1 MGLTRVFQMGA
12 LSLVVGALLIVVAFA
27 TNQASPYGI
36 GITLVLLGIALSLV
50 SLRVPARPVFTTMG
64 IFVLGYW
71 VLGAGGHLPPK
82 QLEGGVDLFFVSG
95 FIMVLAGTFVIV
107 YNADLMLAALTRIGG
122 RFPRLVPAVRTAVA
136 YPLANKFRT
145 GMTIAMIS
153 LVMFALVMM
162 STMNSNFSRLF
173 LGNEA
178 LGGYDVVVTE
188 NPSNP
193 IPDMKGALQA
203 ASQDTSA
210 IARED
215 DLRLA
220 NRRVAE
226 VRMAPKEGATGD
238 DYSKYSIVG
247 PSTDFIDG
255 NAIKFQARQEG
266 LATDADVW
274 QALRSEPDAAVI
286 DAFALPSGGFG
297 PPGGFMLSDVKANV
311 RSFKSIEIEVRDS
324 SEPSKVKKLRIVGIF
339 SLKASAVYN
348 GLFLSPAA
356 FDGIFPKPESTMHLL
371 RLQPGADSVAEAKM
385 IEKTLTA
392 QGVQADSLRKLIED
406 QQAQSQGFMY
416 LIDGFMGIGLFV
428 GIAAV
433 GVIAFRTVV
442 ERRQQI
448 GMLRAIGFTRGA
460 VATSFIM
467 ESSFITLLGVLSGI
481 GLGLLLAQQLVQSS
495 DFAPGTSIGFYVP
508 WLQITGIGL
517 FAFVA
522 SLLMTII
529 PSRQA
534 SSIPIAEALRYE

>member
-1 MGLTRVFQMGA
+1 V
-12 LSLVVGALLIVVAFA
+12 
-27 TNQASPYGI
+27 
-36 GITLVLLGIALSLV
+36 
-50 SLRVPARPVFTTMG
+50 
-64 IFVLGYW
+64 
-71 VLGAGGHLPPK
+71 
-82 QLEGGVDLFFVSG
+82 
-95 FIMVLAGTFVIV
+95 
-107 YNADLMLAALTRIGG
+107 LTRIGG
-122 RFPRLVPAVRTAVA
+122 RFTRLVPAIRTAVA

-153 LVMFALVMM
+153 LAMFALVMM
-162 STMNSNFSRLF
+162 STMNSNFGRLF
-173 LGNEA
+173 LGDEA
-178 LGGYDVVVTE
+178 KGGYDVVVTE

-193 IPDMKGALQA
+193 IPSVGRALA
-203 ASQDTSA
+203 ADGQDTSA
-210 IARED
+210 IERED
-215 DLRLA
+215 TLRVA
-220 NRRVAE
+220 NRRVAD
-226 VRMAPKEGATGD
+226 VRMAPKAGEKGD
-238 DYSKYSIVG
+238 DFAKYSIAG
-247 PSTDFIDG
+247 PNQGFIEG
-255 NAIKFQARQEG
+255 NQISFQARQEG

-274 QALRSEPDAAVI
+274 RALLEEPDTAVI

-297 PPGGFMLSDVKANV
+297 PPGGFMLSGVKADV
-311 RSFKSIEIEVRDS
+311 RSFKSLEIEVRDS
-324 SEPSKVKKLRIVGIF
+324 SEPSGVKTLRIVGIF

-348 GLFLSPAA
+348 TLMLSPQA
-356 FDGIFPKPESTMHLL
+356 FDAIFPKPESTTHLL
-371 RLQPGADSVAEAKM
+371 RLAPGTDSVAEAKM

-406 QQAQSQGFMY
+406 AQAQNQGFIY

-460 VATSFIM
+460 VAISFVM
-467 ESSFITLLGVLSGI
+467 ESSFITLLGILSGI

-495 DFAPGTSIGFYVP
+495 DFAPGTSISFYVP